1 MNKSL
6 EYQFKQQL
14 ASYLDTT
21 AEHIY
26 LYYKGRVALY
36 AILQAMQVG
45 KGDEVIL
52 PAFTCVVVSNAIK
65 YLGATPVYTDID
77 PDTYNADIAGIE
89 KAISPRTKVII
100 CQNTFGLSS
109 NVDAI
114 HRLARQHHI
123 YTIEDCTHGFG
134 GTYKGK
140 PNGTYCDAAFYS
152 TQWNKPF
159 STGVGGFAFIQNE
172 MLEQNLAAIN
182 SRLERPSVKN
192 TLSLGML
199 YFVREKLLSDKCYW
213 HMISLYRWLSKHQLV
228 QGSSSGIE
236 LCSLTQPQHYFK
248 AMSAIQMKKGL
259 QNIKKL
265 PYMMQL
271 RKHNARLY
279 NDYLLKHNKTFV
291 NPQLFPDHAFLKYP
305 VLVWQKDK
313 VLTLAE
319 KQHIPLGEW
328 FCSPIHPVRENWETW
343 NLHAKDFPVAMEKS
357 QQILNLPTD
366 EKNIEKILQFLDN
379 INEFLV

>member
-21 AEHIY
+21 ADHIY

-52 PAFTCVVVSNAIK
+52 PAFTCVVVPNAIK
-65 YLGATPVYTDID
+65 YLGATPVYVDID
-77 PDTYNADIAGIE
+77 PHTYNADIAGIE

-123 YTIEDCTHGFG
+123 HTIEDCTHGFG

-140 PNGTYCDAAFYS
+140 PNGTYCDAAFFS

-159 STGVGGFAFIQNE
+159 STGVGGFAFIQDKT
-172 MLEQNLAAIN
+172 LEQNLAIVNSNLEQPAI
-182 SRLERPSVKN
+182 KD
-192 TLSLGML
+192 TMSLRML
-199 YFVREKLLSDKCYW
+199 YFVREKLLSEKRYW
-213 HMISLYRWLSKHQLV
+213 NMVAIYRWLSKHQLV
-228 QGSSSGIE
+228 QGSSSGMEI
-236 LCSLTQPQHYFK
+236 CSVAQPNHYFK

-259 QNIKKL
+259 QNVKKL
-265 PYMMQL
+265 PGIMQL

-291 NPQLFPDHAFLKYP
+291 NPQLFPDHAFLKFP
-305 VLVWQKDK
+305 VLVKQRER
-313 VLTLAE
+313 VLALAE

-357 QQILNLPTD
+357 RQILNLPTD